1 MITKAQ
7 LHKVEMNLAY
17 LFDEKTLSRE
27 DIINE
32 FTNLMGI
39 VDKDASYIF
48 KELSKIK
55 LDKTTGYDL
64 IKLKVTTDNTETN
77 YINLTEEEFNKIK
90 DVIK

>member
-1 MITKAQ
+1 MINKKQ
-7 LHKVEMNLAY
+7 LHKAEMNLAG
-17 LFDEKTLSRE
+17 LFDEKTLKRE

-39 VDKDASYIF
+39 VDK
-48 KELSKIK
+48 ELSKI
-55 LDKTTGYDL
+55 
-64 IKLKVTTDNTETN
+64 NTETN

>member
-39 VDKDASYIF
+39 VDK
-48 KELSKIK
+48 ELSKI
-55 LDKTTGYDL
+55 
-64 IKLKVTTDNTETN
+64 NTETN